1 MNGIDETLNESS
13 RNEPWESGA
22 LGRDAAHARRV
33 PVDVEQAVDSALA
46 MKLVTMRLPVPMI
59 EALKMIAE
67 HYGIGYQPMVRDLLG
82 RFIASEIPMILSQ
95 INDRATE
102 SATDR
107 TAAVDSFMER
117 KRACG

>member
-1 MNGIDETLNESS
+1 MTDIDESINEQ
-13 RNEPWESGA
+13 WESGA
-22 LGRDAAHARRV
+22 LGQDAAHVRRAS
-33 PVDVEQAVDSALA
+33 VEIEAAVDSALA

-59 EALKMIAE
+59 EALKAISRF
-67 HYGIGYQPMVRDLLG
+67 HGVGYQPMVRDLIG

-102 SATDR
+102 AAPEK